1 VVDWVSSLLGKNG
14 CLLILN
20 PKLKIRNKNM
30 SLINQI
36 DQDIKQAMLA
46 KQQDRLRGL
55 RAIKSALLLARA
67 EKGAAEEISEEA
79 EIRVLQKLIK
89 QRKESAEIY
98 KTQNRDDLYQIE
110 IDELQVI
117 EGYLPKQ
124 MDRAEIEAYLKDLI
138 GRVGATSVKDM
149 GKVMGAAN
157 KELAGKADGRTI
169 SEVVKQLLG

>member
-1 VVDWVSSLLGKNG
+1 
-14 CLLILN
+14 
-20 PKLKIRNKNM
+20 M

-46 KQQDRLRGL
+46 KQPDRLRGL
-55 RAIKSALLLARA
+55 RAVKSALLLART

-79 EIRVLQKLIK
+79 EIKVLQKLIK

-110 IDELQVI
+110 MDEMKVIEPYLPQQMTRFEI
-117 EGYLPKQ
+117 EGYLQ
-124 MDRAEIEAYLKDLI
+124 ELI
-138 GRVGATSVKDM
+138 NRLGVKSVSEMGRVM
-149 GKVMGAAN
+149 GVAG
-157 KELAGKADGRTI
+157 KELAGKADGKTI